1 VIALVGCG
9 SAKTDHAAPAH
20 ELYTGAMFQ
29 SGIAYAKSRAKNV
42 FIVSGKHGVLV
53 LDQVV
58 EPYDYKLTRKVAN
71 VWAEGVF
78 RALQDRF
85 GKKNQKLL
93 LVMGD
98 VYARPLRENLPRGW
112 EVLEPL
118 NGMRMP
124 GRRIN
129 WLREKTEAGRGKT
142 NWKT

>member
-9 SAKTDHAAPAH
+9 SAKTDHPAPAR

-29 SGIAYAKSRAKNV
+29 SGVGYAESRTKNV
-42 FIVSGKHGVLV
+42 FIVSGKHGLLS
-53 LDQVV
+53 LDHVV
-58 EPYDYKLTRKVAN
+58 EPYDYKLTRKVADT
-71 VWAEGVF
+71 WAEGVF
-78 RALQDRF
+78 RALQNKF
-85 GKKNQKLL
+85 GKKNQKIL

-112 EVLEPL
+112 EALEPL
-118 NGMRMP
+118 KGMRMP

-142 NWKT
+142 NHKT